1 MTTPLEYVITSRPK
15 GIVSVSAR
23 TGSTVGPGGW
33 RTVALLSLMMLG
45 AAIAEAFLPSSLGA
59 GTESVAPDT
68 STRHDGVS
76 STITLLE
83 ARAAR
88 AEREASDLVRIHEGR
103 LEPLVRM
110 LDEWSWGPV
119 ARLDRVALALMR
131 EGWNSGVDP
140 RLLLSVLLVENP
152 WLDPAAES
160 PAGAIGLMQVMP
172 FHAGRWGCPGSDLT
186 NPEDNICHGARIL
199 AEALRKSG
207 GDLDGALLRYNGCVP
222 GVSNSDCLA
231 YPSWVY
237 RSLSEGWITEIVAS
251 LQP

>member
-1 MTTPLEYVITSRPK
+1 
-15 GIVSVSAR
+15 
-23 TGSTVGPGGW
+23 
-33 RTVALLSLMMLG
+33 MMLG
-45 AAIAEAFLPSSLGA
+45 SAIAEAFLPSSLGA

-172 FHAGRWGCPGSDLT
+172 FHAGHWECASDDLT
-186 NPEDNICHGARIL
+186 DPVANICHGARIFRDYL
-199 AEALRKSG
+199 ARAD
-207 GDLDGALLRYNGCVP
+207 GDMDRALLAYNGCVR
-222 GVSNSDCLA
+222 GTNTADCHL
-231 YPSWVY
+231 YPSHVY
-237 RSLSEGWITEIVAS
+237 SRAGRVALRGW
-251 LQP
+251 LDGQ